1 MMMNRY
7 VRVLAIAL
15 LIGLMAFASTL
26 AAPPPTTTSEML
38 AMLERTLFGVAGE
51 GAITPRVQKIEDV
64 ALGKPGEGTLIERIE
79 SLWNEFGGGREG
91 VQTLD
96 YQIKYSQ
103 WIADGK
109 VSQGTL
115 LDRLANLETLLM
127 GYVSKDPLTSRIDA
141 MIAITAGATGID
153 STYAKL
159 AAGTPVKLVLK
170 TPLRTNFT
178 RPGEKV
184 DLEVSEDVFIGDR
197 LAIPKGTAWQV
208 EAADP
213 TKSDKFDLKNLVEL
227 LLSPIYAIDGTPV
240 KLIADDNATSN
251 TQLASGILICQGE
264 RPERLGFFGLGN
276 AVDRLLPGSKNLD
289 IIRGTAIVL
298 SVREDVSIMSAKVK

>member
-15 LIGLMAFASTL
+15 LIGLTAFVSTF
-26 AAPPPTTTSEML
+26 AAPPPTSTSEML
-38 AMLERTLFGVAGE
+38 ATLERTLFGIAGE
-51 GAITPRVQKIEDV
+51 GAITPRVQRIEDV

-115 LDRLANLETLLM
+115 LDRLANLETLLL
-127 GYVSKDPLTSRIDA
+127 GYVSKAPLTSRIEA

-159 AAGTPVKLVLK
+159 ASGTSVKLVLK

-227 LLSPIYAIDGTPV
+227 LISPIFAIDGTPV
-240 KLIADDNATSN
+240 KLIADDNATAN

-298 SVREDVSIMSAKVK
+298 SVREDVSIMSAKVR